1 MSKLLSLLLCF
12 AMVFSL
18 LALPAQAAKAD
29 ASSVDGTYTGTGTG
43 RNGDITLSVTIAD
56 GKITQIENVSNKETP
71 KYWAEAV
78 KLFDSILAA
87 NGTDGVDAVSGATLS
102 SNGIFE
108 AVDDAL
114 AKASPQLSG
123 SGTEA
128 DPYVISSAAQLQAFA
143 ALVDAGNT
151 YAGQYV
157 ALGADIDL
165 SGVDN
170 WNPIGAEAKSDTCLD
185 KLFSGTFDG
194 RGHTVSGLKLRVAD
208 AASETNVGLF
218 STLGNTAVVKNLN
231 LTDADISLTGVA
243 DSVQCRAGILAGDT
257 VNAAAKDSGGRSH
270 DSIGVRI
277 DSCSATGSVN
287 VTGQNGMVWAAGLVG
302 RSQIGVCIT
311 NCWTDAALRAESLG
325 GTKSAYAGGITGHT
339 GNYAVLANCAAF
351 GTAYAS
357 SPMSTNFGGQAGGIV
372 GMSAAKQYNTYAVG
386 DVTVGNGG
394 TKHTWVGALAGEIT
408 SSGMSKDSSGS
419 YTVYPEQGAFRI
431 GNYFAGDAVLKVE
444 TYDGDTLK
452 ETMTVEPTVDR
463 GFSSTLKTVDMA
475 VTSVAMTKADM
486 AAAAFADTL
495 SGNIPEINAVLA
507 AYGIT
512 GVALREWQLDGGR
525 VLPTGDVWVS
535 GEVDTGIF
543 ASGDGTQAS
552 PYLIRTADQLRA
564 FAGSLNN
571 KINYADK
578 YVALD
583 ADIDVSDAAWKPI
596 GGSDWAFAGTFD
608 GRGHTISG
616 LTVGSASTPLALDSD
631 NLFIGLFGV
640 LEKTAVVRDVAL
652 RNVAFYTSYEAT
664 AYVGGI
670 AGYLN
675 GSGESNVFTGAVV
688 DGCSVSGVIS
698 HTSAKGNQFVG
709 GIVGMQYKGAV
720 INSASFADLS
730 CTVLSG
736 DLAEVGGLVGL
747 NNRGLVANSYAVGNV
762 YGSGSREN
770 GNEGMAV
777 VSALVAC
784 NAGTVVN
791 CYGSGDT
798 TTKEYSTYVGMA
810 SGWVTGI
817 GKTYLC
823 WYDLDSTMLIGK
835 DTSTPQLVRPVESIG
850 TKVSSGVNDE
860 GDQYTGGLVD
870 RMTGYDAAGYAAIAA
885 ALNANFAA
893 FPADITVYGLPVDA
907 LRTWT
912 YDADRKLVVPGADA
926 ASVTYV
932 QPACEK
938 VTKPELKLLDGV
950 WYGRDADKTTVVKI
964 TVADGK
970 VTETAVVSG
979 ESSGSAYDAA
989 LAKAE
994 YKATYGDFSTYDAA
1008 DPTKFAGGTG
1018 TQADPYRIATEA
1030 QLRYLAESINADV
1043 DWCGAYFLQTA
1054 DIALSGEWLPIGW
1067 ALNGEVNGKKTAIAA
1082 YPFRGNYDGGDHTI
1096 SGLRI
1101 GSEDAPADQM
1111 ASGLFGLTAGELSTN
1126 DLPTDQRMVTLKN
1139 IHLADIA
1146 IYVATRYETFT
1157 GGLAGSAQNGIY
1169 IDNCSVTGVMNVTTS
1184 ESFARAGG
1192 LAASV
1197 LRGAVTNSWTDVNI
1211 TAATDTNHVYAGGL
1225 YGMDNR
1231 ATTVN
1236 CYTLGSVTGNSTNN
1250 NKVHIGGLVG
1260 QAGGVHINCYA
1271 AGDVVSHKTTTDV
1284 GALNGRSA
1292 GIAVDYNCYFNSEA
1306 LQQQGD
1312 TVNVPAVAVGVN
1324 ANDSAMLKN
1333 VSGKT
1338 KAELGSEAFAQLL
1351 NDNAARMAD
1360 TVTEVDAY
1368 LETLQER
1375 GFVHKD
1381 YYTGNDLLTWRAQD
1395 GVVGFFA
1402 ESGPELPFDDVAAGS
1417 WYYDDVAFVFGKG
1430 LMVGT
1435 GGGRFAPAIAATR
1448 GMVVRTLYSMENE
1461 PNVTGAC
1468 PFADVASGSYC
1479 EDAITWA
1486 AANGIV
1492 SGYSAAAFGPN
1503 DGITREQLATMLYE
1517 YAKYK
1522 GYDVT
1527 KAADLSG
1534 FADQGG
1540 ISAYAVKPMQ
1550 WAVAQ
1555 ELIFGVGGNA
1565 LAPKATATRAQLAA
1579 VLHRFCEAFA

>member
-1 MSKLLSLLLCF
+1 MPKLLSLLLCF

-102 SNGIFE
+102 SDGILA

-114 AKASPQLSG
+114 AKASSQLSG

-128 DPYVISSAAQLQAFA
+128 DPYVISGTAQLQAFA

-185 KLFSGTFDG
+185 KLFAGTFDG
-194 RGHTVSGLKLRVAD
+194 RGHTVSGLKIRVAD

-231 LTDADISLTGVA
+231 LTDAVITLTGVA
-243 DSVQCRAGILAGDT
+243 DTIQCRAGILAGDT

-394 TKHTWVGALAGEIT
+394 TKHTWVGALAGEVT

-419 YTVYPEQGAFRI
+419 YTIYPEQGAFRI

-475 VTSVAMTKADM
+475 MTSVAMTKADM
-486 AAAAFADTL
+486 AAAAFAGTL

-583 ADIDVSDAAWKPI
+583 ADIDVSDAAWTPI

-616 LTVGSASTPLALDSD
+616 LTVGSAAAPLALDSG

-688 DGCSVSGVIS
+688 DGCSVSGTIS

-747 NNRGLVANSYAVGNV
+747 NNRGLVANSYAVCSV

-893 FPADITVYGLPVDA
+893 FPADITVYGLTADA
-907 LRTWT
+907 LRAWT

-964 TVADGK
+964 TVADGEI
-970 VTETAVVSG
+970 TETAVVSG
-979 ESSGSAYDAA
+979 ES
-989 LAKAE
+989 
-994 YKATYGDFSTYDAA
+994 
-1008 DPTKFAGGTG
+1008 
-1018 TQADPYRIATEA
+1018 
-1030 QLRYLAESINADV
+1030 
-1043 DWCGAYFLQTA
+1043 
-1054 DIALSGEWLPIGW
+1054 
-1067 ALNGEVNGKKTAIAA
+1067 
-1082 YPFRGNYDGGDHTI
+1082 
-1096 SGLRI
+1096 I

-1157 GGLAGSAQNGIY
+1157 GGLVGSAQNGIY
-1169 IDNCSVTGVMNVTTS
+1169 IDNCSVTGVMNVATS

-1197 LRGAVTNSWTDVNI
+1197 LRGAVTNSWTDVDI

-1236 CYTLGSVTGNSTNN
+1236 CYALGSVTGNSTNN

-1271 AGDVVSHKTTTDV
+1271 AGNVVSHKTTTDV

-1333 VSGKT
+1333 VSGMT
-1338 KAELGSEAFAQLL
+1338 KAELGSDAFAQLL

-1402 ESGPELPFDDVAAGS
+1402 ESAPELPFDDVAAGS

-1435 GGGRFAPAIAATR
+1435 GGGHFAPALAATR

-1461 PNVTGAC
+1461 PDVTGAC

-1479 EDAITWA
+1479 EDAVTWA

-1540 ISAYAVKPMQ
+1540 ISAYAVGPMQ

-1565 LAPKATATRAQLAA
+1565 LAPKDTATRAQLAA